1 MEPNLFRNFIN
12 VCGQIFFSWSIHM
25 RKSYIYH
32 PEVLSDISTREKKNG
47 AFNSHINVN
56 LCRQL
61 TVEGGSIYMIC
72 CNFSLWN
79 F

>member
-1 MEPNLFRNFIN
+1 
-12 VCGQIFFSWSIHM
+12 M

-32 PEVLSDISTREKKNG
+32 PEALSDISTQEKKNG